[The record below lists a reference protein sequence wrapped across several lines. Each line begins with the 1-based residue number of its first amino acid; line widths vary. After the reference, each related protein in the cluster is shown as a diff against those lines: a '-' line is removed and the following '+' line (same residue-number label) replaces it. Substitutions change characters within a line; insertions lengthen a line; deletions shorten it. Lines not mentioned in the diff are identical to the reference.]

1 MIARDLNLPTEEL
14 LVTDLNDSFLRWF
27 RTTMPYINAHRGKTF
42 VVGFGGE
49 AVLHPH
55 FEDIIHDLTLLH
67 SLGIQLVV
75 VHGMRP
81 QIEQRLEKTQLPSK
95 YHQGVRVTETAAL
108 PFVLEAAGV
117 TRMTIEAQL
126 SMGLINSPMHNAS
139 VRVCSGNFVVAKPY
153 GTRDGV
159 DYCHTG
165 EVRRIEQKSMQ
176 QHLAAGEMV
185 LLSPIGYSPTGE
197 TFNLAWEEVAQAAA
211 QALQADKLFLL
222 TDGAIQNAQGELIRE
237 LNLVTAKQQLM
248 TSDSLKIP
256 LQAAIAACENGVQR
270 CHLVSLE
277 IRGGLLHELFTR
289 EGCGTLLSIHAY
301 EQIRQATIDDV
312 GGILEL
318 IRPLEDEGVLV
329 RRSRELLETEIPYF
343 TVIERDGMMIGCAA
357 LYPFSQYAEM
367 ACVVVHPDYRD
378 QQRGV
383 ALLNHVE
390 KQAKQLAIQHLF
402 VLTTRTGHWFLE
414 QGFVAGNV
422 EQLPVEK
429 QALYNYQ
436 RQSKV
441 FIKKLV

>member
-1 MIARDLNLPTEEL
+1 MS
-14 LVTDLNDSFLRWF
+14 DSDNPFLRWF
-27 RTTMPYINAHRGKTF
+27 RATMPYINAHRGKIF
-42 VVGFGGE
+42 VIGFGGE
-49 AVLHPH
+49 AVLHPY

-81 QIEQRLEKTQLPSK
+81 QIEERLQRAHLLST
-95 YHQGVRVTETAAL
+95 YHQKIRITEAAVL

-117 TRMTIEAQL
+117 TRMAIEAQL
-126 SMGLINSPMHNAS
+126 STGLINSPMHNAS
-139 VRVCSGNFVVAKPY
+139 VRICSGNFVVAKPY
-153 GTRDGV
+153 GIREGV

-165 EVRRIEQKSMQ
+165 EVRRIESQSIQ
-176 QHLAAGEMV
+176 RHLAAGEMV

-222 TDGAIQNAQGELIRE
+222 TDGEIQNTQNELIRE
-237 LNLVTAKQQLM
+237 LNLDAAKQWLNSTTQ
-248 TSDSLKIP
+248 LKIP

-289 EGCGTLLSIHAY
+289 EGCGTLLSVDAY

-318 IRPLEDEGVLV
+318 IRPLEEEGILV

-357 LYPFSQYAEM
+357 LYPFTQSGYGEM

-383 ALLNHVE
+383 ALLNYVE

-414 QGFVAGNV
+414 QGFVAGHV

-429 QALYNYQ
+429 QTLYNYQ

-441 FIKKLV
+441 FIKPLR